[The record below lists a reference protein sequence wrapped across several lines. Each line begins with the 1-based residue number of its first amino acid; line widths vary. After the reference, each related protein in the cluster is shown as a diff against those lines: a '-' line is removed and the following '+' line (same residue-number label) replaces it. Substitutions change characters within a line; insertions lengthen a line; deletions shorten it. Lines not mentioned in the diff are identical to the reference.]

1 MFSCTFT
8 KPTFDKEKTDLQKN
22 TMKAL
27 RQLFWIIAISLL
39 SVAVSATGLPKN
51 PEKLREMSALEMAL
65 AIRFG
70 LVRSE
75 DLVDALIAQIK
86 AHPELNAF
94 ITLNEEGARARAKEL
109 DAALPLH
116 ARGPLHDVPIVLKDD
131 IDVAGLP
138 TTAGTPALKN
148 HVPQST
154 APIAQALIDA
164 GAIILGKNN
173 MHELA
178 AGITN
183 INFWNF
189 CGASTGI
196 CAVGNPYNSNMFS
209 GGSSGGTAAAIAARM
224 APAGLGED
232 TAGSI
237 RIPSSLSGTV
247 GLRPTAGRYP
257 QDGMVLLSKTRD
269 TAGPIARTV
278 EDLVLLDGII
288 THKSVVLLP
297 VKLRGLRLGV
307 PRTYFYDNLDPG
319 TATQVEKAL
328 SKLRQAGVE
337 LVEADIP
344 SVEALNTAVSFP
356 VVLFKVTRE
365 LPQYLATTNPS
376 VTLSEL
382 ISQIASPDVQYLIGI
397 SSTITESLYLD
408 AINIYRPALQQAY
421 QQYFAANRVDAIIF
435 PTTPLPARPIALSS
449 IQTVELNGQQV
460 PTLNTYIRN
469 TDPGSNAGIPGLSL
483 PIGLTN
489 DSLPVG
495 IELDGPAQSDRN
507 LLRIGLAL
515 QRLFGKLPK
524 PDFQ

>member
-1 MFSCTFT
+1 
-8 KPTFDKEKTDLQKN
+8 
-22 TMKAL
+22 MKAL
-27 RQLFWIIAISLL
+27 KRVFWIISILL
-39 SVAVSATGLPKN
+39 VSASVSASGFMKD
-51 PEKLREMSALEMAL
+51 PEKLRELSAWEMAI
-65 AIRFG
+65 AIRLG
-70 LVRSE
+70 IVRSE
-75 DLVDALIAQIK
+75 DLVNACIAQIK
-86 AHPELNAF
+86 SHPELNAF
-94 ITLNEEGARARAKEL
+94 ITLNEEGARARAKAL

-116 ARGPLHDVPIVLKDD
+116 ALGPLHGVPIVLKDN

-148 HVPQST
+148 NVPKST
-154 APIAQALIDA
+154 ASVAQALIDA

-183 INFWNF
+183 INFWDF
-189 CGASTGI
+189 CNPVPVTKH
-196 CAVGNPYNSNMFS
+196 CPVGNPYQPNLFS

-269 TAGPIARTV
+269 TAGPIARTI

-288 THKSVVLLP
+288 TRKSVLLLP
-297 VKLRGLRLGV
+297 VRLKGLRLGV
-307 PRTYFYDNLDPG
+307 PPYFYANLDPG
-319 TATQVEKAL
+319 TAMRVEDAL

-344 SVEALNTAVSFP
+344 NIAELNAAISFP
-356 VVLFKVTRE
+356 VVFFEVLRD
-365 LPQYLATTNPS
+365 LPEYLATTNPP
-376 VTLSEL
+376 VTLNDL
-382 ISQIASPDVQYLIGI
+382 VSQVASPDVSAIFGF
-397 SSTITESLYLD
+397 ITGPGAIPESVYLD
-408 AINIYRPALQQAY
+408 AINRYRPALQQAY
-421 QQYFAANRVDAIIF
+421 QKYFADNRVDAIIF
-435 PTTPLPARPIALSS
+435 PTTPLPARPIEGS
-449 IQTVELNGQQV
+449 IATVELNGQQV

-469 TDPGSNAGIPGLSL
+469 TDPGSSAGIPGLSL
-483 PIGLTN
+483 PVGLTN
-489 DSLPVG
+489 DGLPIG

-515 QRLFGKLPK
+515 QKLFGKLPK